1 MGKQWQTIFLGSKF
15 TAVGNCS
22 HEIKRPLLLGR
33 NAMTNLDS
41 LLKSRDITLPTKVRR
56 IYDFSNSYVWMWE
69 LDHKEGCVLKNWC
82 FLIVV
87 LEKTLESLSVCKEIK
102 PVNPKGN
109 QFWIFFG
116 RTDAEVEVPILW
128 PPDVKNQ
135 LIGQDLVLGKIESTW
150 RGDRGWDGWM
160 ASSTQRT
167 WVWASSR
174 RWWSTGKLGILQ
186 SIG

>member
-1 MGKQWQTIFLGSKF
+1 MLAPWKKSYDTPRQ
-15 TAVGNCS
+15 
-22 HEIKRPLLLGR
+22 HIKKKRYHFADKGPYSQSNG
-33 NAMTNLDS
+33 
-41 LLKSRDITLPTKVRR
+41 
-56 IYDFSNSYVWMWE
+56 FSNSQVQMWE
-69 LDHKEGCVLKNWC
+69 LVHKEGWAPKNWS
-82 FLIVV
+82 FGTVV
-87 LEKTLESLSVCKEIK
+87 LEKTLESSLDSKEIK

-135 LIGQDLVLGKIESTW
+135 LIGKDLVLGKIESTW

-174 RWWSTGKLGILQ
+174 RWWRTETPGVL
-186 SIG
+186 